1 MPYHLSK
8 NILEVCLSPDL
19 GGLELY
25 MYKLCLY
32 LNPKLNLTSVINEE
46 GKLKSKFL
54 ESGIQFSGLKRK
66 SFFSLFSNAFKI
78 AKIID
83 KHDIDLLHV
92 HWTKDLP
99 TVVLAKTISKKSP
112 KIVQTRHMHM
122 TRFKSDFYHRW
133 LYKNID
139 LMIAVTKRVQTQIEQ
154 FIPQEIRP
162 KVLTSY
168 IGAPKCGEIAQ
179 NKKDEL
185 QKKYGIELSSFVA
198 GIVGRIE
205 EPKGQYLLIEA
216 IKKLKGKN
224 VDVKGLI
231 IGHAMDESYLKKLQ
245 DEVAQDNLEGKIVF
259 SGFTNEV
266 QAHMQLCDV
275 IVLATYKETF
285 GLVLI
290 EAMQCEICVIGSDDG
305 GPLEIIDDGRTGL
318 LFESRN
324 TDSLAEKIE
333 LLYNDKELKDR
344 LSASGRKKAQ
354 DVFEEEKQFDEVK
367 SILESV

>member
-8 NILEVCLSPDL
+8 NILEICLSPDL

-25 MYKLCLY
+25 MYKLCRY
-32 LNPKLNLTSVINEE
+32 LNTKENLISIVNKD
-46 GKLKSKFL
+46 GKLKKNFL
-54 ESGIQFSGLKRK
+54 DSDISFFELERK

-83 KHDIDLLHV
+83 EHDIDLLHL

-99 TVVLAKTISKKSP
+99 TIVLAKTISKKSP

-139 LMIAVTKRVQTQIEQ
+139 LIIAVTKRVQSQIEE
-154 FIPQEIRP
+154 FIPQDIRP
-162 KVLTSY
+162 KVVTSY
-168 IGAPKCGEIAQ
+168 IGAAGCGKIEQ
-179 NKKDEL
+179 NKKCEL
-185 QKKYGIELSSFVA
+185 QEKYGIENSSFVV

-205 EPKGQYLLIEA
+205 EPKGQYLLIDA
-216 IKKLKGKN
+216 IKKLKN
-224 VDVKGLI
+224 ENLDVKGLI
-231 IGHAMDESYLKKLQ
+231 IGHAMNESYLKKLQ
-245 DEVAQDNLEGKIVF
+245 EDVVQNSLEESVIF

-266 QAHMQLCDV
+266 QAHMQLCDA

-290 EAMQCEICVIGSDDG
+290 EAMQCGICVIGSNDG
-305 GPLEIIDDGRTGL
+305 GPLEIIDDMQNGL
-318 LFESRN
+318 LFESRDV
-324 TDSLAEKIE
+324 DSLAKKIA
-333 LLYNDKELKDR
+333 LLYNDKDLTEKL
-344 LSASGRKKAQ
+344 AESGRKKAQ
-354 DVFEEEKQFDEVK
+354 EVFDEVK
-367 SILESV
+367 RFEEVNSILESI

>member
-1 MPYHLSK
+1 MPYQLSK

-25 MYKLCLY
+25 MYKLCQY
-32 LNPKLNLTSVINEE
+32 LNTKENLTSIVKKD
-46 GKLKSKFL
+46 GKLKKNFL
-54 ESGIQFSGLKRK
+54 ESDMSFFELERK
-66 SFFSLFSNAFKI
+66 SFFSLLLNALKI

-83 KHDIDLLHV
+83 RNDIELIHI

-99 TVVLAKTISKKSP
+99 TAVLAKTISKKSP

-122 TRFKSDFYHRW
+122 TRFKSDLYHRW

-139 LMIAVTKRVQTQIEQ
+139 LMIAVTKRVQSQIEQ
-154 FIPQEIRP
+154 FIPAEIRP

-168 IGAPKCGEIAQ
+168 IGAAGCGKTEQ
-179 NKKDEL
+179 DKKEQL
-185 QKKYGIELSSFVA
+185 QRNYGIKEGDFVV

-216 IKKLKGKN
+216 IKKLKEKN
-224 VDVKGLI
+224 IDVKGLI

-245 DEVAQDNLEGKIVF
+245 NEVLRDNLKENIVF
-259 SGFTNEV
+259 TGFTNEV

-275 IVLATYKETF
+275 IVLATHKETF

-290 EAMQCEICVIGSDDG
+290 EAMQCGICVIGSNDG
-305 GPLEIIDDGRTGL
+305 GPLEIIDDGQTGL
-318 LFESRN
+318 LFDSRN
-324 TDSLAEKIE
+324 SDSLAEKIE
-333 LLYNDKELKDR
+333 LVYKDKELKDK
-344 LSASGRKKAQ
+344 LAENGRKKAQ
-354 DVFEEEKQFDEVK
+354 EVFEEVKQFDEVK
-367 SILESV
+367 SILESL